1 MAVKVRF
8 AKPADVKDIAK
19 FGIEFKEQKQLEQD
33 VPADFESLCMWLFNA
48 ILLGGNYVFLAEDE
62 SGICGF
68 IVLTEIT
75 CPWSQSYRYGA
86 DILFVARKG
95 GLKLV
100 RTAKE
105 FAKKRNWKK
114 LMLSTTTNNER
125 SDKFLS
131 HVADK
136 IGGVYNIKV

>member
-1 MAVKVRF
+1 MAVSVRF

-19 FGIEFKEQKQLEQD
+19 FGIEFKEQKQLEQEI
-33 VPADFESLCMWLFNA
+33 PADFESLSLWLFNSM
-48 ILLGGNYVFLAEDE
+48 LLGGNYVFLAEDD

-68 IVLTEIT
+68 IVLTEIV
-75 CPWSQSYRYGA
+75 CPWSQNYRYGA
-86 DILFVARKG
+86 DVLFVAKKG
-95 GLKLV
+95 GPKLI
-100 RTAKE
+100 RTAKQ
-105 FAKKRNWKK
+105 FAKKRNWEK

-131 HVADK
+131 HVAEK